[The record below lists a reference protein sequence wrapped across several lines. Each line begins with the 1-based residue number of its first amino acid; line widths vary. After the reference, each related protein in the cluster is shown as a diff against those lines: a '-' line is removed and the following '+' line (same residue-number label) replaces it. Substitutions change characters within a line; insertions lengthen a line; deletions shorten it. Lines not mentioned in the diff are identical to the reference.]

1 MYKKGGFPDLTGD
14 GKITRADILK
24 GRGVFK
30 SGGMKDPNP
39 GITALRK
46 EAPEVVAK
54 MGYGMGGMK
63 DMYQAGGLLNASKQ
77 DQIAKANQLYKQQQ
91 LLTPKSR
98 FQSGGMYGDNQIP
111 AGLGSTAM
119 SMYQESDPRLQ
130 EQREQSLAAE
140 EEKLTAGAAQM
151 KQEIEGDKAQDEA
164 TLLQNQQQRD
174 AKSQALGS
182 GVKKAGEFIGDQM
195 YGKPQTDPVT
205 GEAKKDGLGNL
216 IVDSKISDFD
226 PSLIKSGKGLYGLDS
241 AAPKGTQAIVNPVTG
256 AEGSLAP
263 GGTVPTGW
271 EVKGVSGGNK
281 LSTGLSKMSSGL
293 KSFGAKHAG
302 STMGKAGSWMSK
314 GVTGGSGTLASMAT
328 PAMISTL
335 AGAGIKKL
343 SDDNDPTKSNFGE
356 YAGSTLSAA
365 GTGAQ
370 LGSMIMP
377 GVGTAVGAIGGALY
391 GAGKQFFGTKAAKKE
406 KEKIEAERREK
417 VGKFNKELTESYGM
431 QKGQLRAGN
440 LRQKT
445 YSGYDL
451 GRNVIAQ
458 MGGMRMGT
466 PRYGY

>member
-1 MYKKGGFPDLTGD
+1 MNNKRNRYTSRYNLGGKK
-14 GKITRADILK
+14 
-24 GRGVFK
+24 
-30 SGGMKDPNP
+30 
-39 GITALRK
+39 
-46 EAPEVVAK
+46 
-54 MGYGMGGMK
+54 
-63 DMYQAGGLLNASKQ
+63 MYQQGGLLSSAKQ
-77 DQIAKANQLYKQQQ
+77 AQIAQANQLYRQQQ

-98 FQSGGMYGDNQIP
+98 FQTGGMYGDNQIP
-111 AGLGSTAM
+111 AGIGSTAM

-140 EEKLTAGAAQM
+140 QEKLTAGAAQM
-151 KQEIEGDKAQDEA
+151 KQEIEADKAQDEA

-174 AKSQALGS
+174 AKSQVMGS
-182 GVKKAGEFIGDQM
+182 GIKKAGEFIGDQM

-205 GEAKKDGLGNL
+205 GETKKDGLGNL
-216 IVDSKISDFD
+216 IVDSRISDFD

-241 AAPKGTQAIVNPVTG
+241 AAPKGTMSVVNKTTGEGMSMMPG
-256 AEGSLAP
+256 AEVPP
-263 GGTVPTGW
+263 GFTV
-271 EVKGVSGGNK
+271 EGVSGGSK

-293 KSFGAKHAG
+293 KAFGAKHAG

-328 PAMISTL
+328 PAMIATL
-335 AGAGIKKL
+335 AGAGVKKL

-377 GVGTAVGAIGGALY
+377 GVGTAVGAIGGAIY
-391 GAGKQFFGTKAAKKE
+391 GAGKQLFDTKAAKKE
-406 KEKIEAERREK
+406 KQEYDEKRR
-417 VGKFNKELTESYGM
+417 KEMTKYNTELAGNYAS
-431 QKGQLRAGN
+431 QKGRVRAGN
-440 LRQKT
+440 LKQKT

>member
-1 MYKKGGFPDLTGD
+1 
-14 GKITRADILK
+14 
-24 GRGVFK
+24 
-30 SGGMKDPNP
+30 
-39 GITALRK
+39 
-46 EAPEVVAK
+46 
-54 MGYGMGGMK
+54 
-63 DMYQAGGLLNASKQ
+63 MYQQGGLLSSAKQ
-77 DQIAKANQLYKQQQ
+77 AQIAQANQLYRQQQ

-98 FQSGGMYGDNQIP
+98 FQTGGMYGDNQIP
-111 AGLGSTAM
+111 AGIGSTAM

-140 EEKLTAGAAQM
+140 QEKLTAGAAQM
-151 KQEIEGDKAQDEA
+151 KQEIEADKAQDEA

-174 AKSQALGS
+174 AKSQVMGS
-182 GVKKAGEFIGDQM
+182 GIKKVGEFIGDSM

-205 GEAKKDGLGNL
+205 GETKKDGLGNL
-216 IVDSKISDFD
+216 IVDSRISDFD
-226 PSLIKSGKGLYGLDS
+226 PSLIKSGKGLYGLES

-263 GGTVPTGW
+263 GGVVPKGW

-293 KSFGAKHAG
+293 KAFGAKHAG
-302 STMGKAGSWMSK
+302 SAMGKAGSWMSK

-328 PAMISTL
+328 PAMIATL
-335 AGAGIKKL
+335 AGAGVKKL

-377 GVGTAVGAIGGALY
+377 GVGTAVGAIGGAIY
-391 GAGKQFFGTKAAKKE
+391 GAGKQLFDTKAAKKE
-406 KEKIEAERREK
+406 QAKAERDRQVK
-417 VGKFNKELTESYGM
+417 IDKYSKELTGDLAM
-431 QKGQLRAGN
+431 HKGQVRAGN
-440 LRQKT
+440 LKQKT

>member
-1 MYKKGGFPDLTGD
+1 
-14 GKITRADILK
+14 
-24 GRGVFK
+24 
-30 SGGMKDPNP
+30 
-39 GITALRK
+39 
-46 EAPEVVAK
+46 
-54 MGYGMGGMK
+54 
-63 DMYQAGGLLNASKQ
+63 
-77 DQIAKANQLYKQQQ
+77 
-91 LLTPKSR
+91 
-98 FQSGGMYGDNQIP
+98 
-111 AGLGSTAM
+111 
-119 SMYQESDPRLQ
+119 
-130 EQREQSLAAE
+130 
-140 EEKLTAGAAQM
+140 
-151 KQEIEGDKAQDEA
+151 
-164 TLLQNQQQRD
+164 
-174 AKSQALGS
+174 
-182 GVKKAGEFIGDQM
+182 
-195 YGKPQTDPVT
+195 
-205 GEAKKDGLGNL
+205 
-216 IVDSKISDFD
+216 
-226 PSLIKSGKGLYGLDS
+226 
-241 AAPKGTQAIVNPVTG
+241 
-256 AEGSLAP
+256 
-263 GGTVPTGW
+263 
-271 EVKGVSGGNK
+271 
-281 LSTGLSKMSSGL
+281 
-293 KSFGAKHAG
+293 
-302 STMGKAGSWMSK
+302 MGKAGSWMSK